1 MEKYGQFPILSS
13 LFNKVREKTTV
24 TSYPL
29 HHKIHKKSTAY
40 FSKSKRISIFATR
53 KRPLHVY

>member
-29 HHKIHKKSTAY
+29 HHKIHKK
-40 FSKSKRISIFATR
+40 KHRIFF
-53 KRPLHVY
+53 